1 MKLTMRNP
9 LRSLLQLAGAALL
22 LVTLNAAA
30 QAAPQVKIVTSMGD
44 ITLELNA
51 DKAPQTV
58 ANFLKYVEDKHY
70 DGTIFHR
77 VIKDFMIQGGG
88 FTQQMEQKPTL
99 PPVRNEANNG
109 LKNERGSIAMAR
121 TGDPHSATAQFFINT
136 VNNSFLDYP
145 GQDGWGYCVFGK
157 VIAGMDV
164 VDKIRAVATTNAGPY
179 QNVPSQAVVIKSVQL
194 LPAAKK

>member
-1 MKLTMRNP
+1 M
-9 LRSLLQLAGAALL
+9 QLAGAALL

-88 FTQQMEQKPTL
+88 FTQQMEQKPTQ
-99 PPVRNEANNG
+99 PPVKNEASNG

-179 QNVPSQAVVIKSVQL
+179 QNVPAQAIIIKSVQL